1 MRSAIGFWSGRTHR
15 RSGCVGTVMKKINE
29 LNGEIKECTKCPRL
43 AAYIREV
50 AKNKVRRFAGEYYYG
65 RPLPGFGDIK
75 ARLLIVGL
83 APAAHGGN
91 RTGRMFTGDS
101 SGDWL
106 ARAMYGSGFASQPSS
121 QTRDDGLI
129 LCNAYVTAA
138 VRCAPPQNK
147 PTGKEMENCFGFL
160 ERELDILKNVSVI
173 LCLGKIAYD
182 SVCRLL
188 ETKPEKFG
196 HNKVF
201 TCRNYTVIASY
212 HPSRQNTQ
220 TGRLSWRQ
228 WQAVFRKAQKL
239 VK

>member
-1 MRSAIGFWSGRTHR
+1 
-15 RSGCVGTVMKKINE
+15 MKKIDE
-29 LNGEIKECTKCPRL
+29 LNGKIKGCTKCPRL

-50 AKNKVRRFAGEYYYG
+50 AKNKVRRFAEEDYYG
-65 RPLPGFGDIK
+65 RPLSGFGDVR

-106 ARAMYGSGFASQPSS
+106 AKAMHSSGFASQPSS
-121 QTRDDGLI
+121 QKRDDGLV
-129 LCNAYVTAA
+129 LYNAYVTAA

-147 PTGKEMENCFGFL
+147 PTREEMNNCFGFL
-160 ERELDILKNVSVI
+160 EWELEILKNVGVI

-188 ETKPEKFG
+188 EVKPEKFG
-196 HNKVF
+196 HSRVF
-201 TCRNYTVIASY
+201 TYRNYTVITSY
-212 HPSRQNTQ
+212 HPSKQNTQ

>member
-1 MRSAIGFWSGRTHR
+1 
-15 RSGCVGTVMKKINE
+15 MKKIDE
-29 LNGEIKECTKCPRL
+29 LNGKIKGCTKCPRL

-50 AKNKVRRFAGEYYYG
+50 AKNKVRRFAEEDYYG
-65 RPLPGFGDIK
+65 RPLSGFGDVR

-106 ARAMYGSGFASQPSS
+106 AKAMHSSGFASQPSS
-121 QTRDDGLI
+121 QKRDDGLV
-129 LCNAYVTAA
+129 LYNAYVTAA

-147 PTGKEMENCFGFL
+147 PTREEMNNCFGFL
-160 ERELDILKNVSVI
+160 EWELEILKNVGVI

-188 ETKPEKFG
+188 EVKPEKFG
-196 HNKVF
+196 HSRVF
-201 TCRNYTVIASY
+201 TYRNYTVITSY
-212 HPSRQNTQ
+212 HPSNRILRLGGFHGDS
-220 TGRLSWRQ
+220 GRPSSERLRSS
-228 WQAVFRKAQKL
+228 
-239 VK
+239 